1 MVKGHQEL
9 QYPPEIRLNA
19 CQTVGVRIKD
29 VAVDNSVGT
38 RAFSK
43 PTEELQGRKREVGR
57 ERGRKKWRRRGGGGI
72 GRNQREIAVWT
83 CSHRDRIRCKN
94 RVGTRETSIQQS
106 R

>member
-1 MVKGHQEL
+1 MVKDHQEL

-38 RAFSK
+38 RASSK

-57 ERGRKKWRRRGGGGI
+57 ERGRKKWRRRGGGEI
-72 GRNQREIAVWT
+72 GRNQREIAKSGPVA
-83 CSHRDRIRCKN
+83 RDRIRCTN